1 MADDPYVISINKFGS
16 EARREVEQPARGE
29 VVGGS
34 KVHWRLGGGEAHW
47 QLGTGRSGL
56 TRPRGQRNQP
66 GAAVVEARGNLAAVV
81 VVHQQRPCLRSF
93 PGVGQLG

>member
-56 TRPRGQRNQP
+56 TRRGGSGISQAWLWSRP
-66 GAAVVEARGNLAAVV
+66 AAIWP
-81 VVHQQRPCLRSF
+81 Q
-93 PGVGQLG
+93 

>member
-1 MADDPYVISINKFGS
+1 MADDLYVISINKFGS

-29 VVGGS
+29 VVSGS

-66 GAAVVEARGNLAAVV
+66 GAAVVNLDAVV
-81 VVHQQRPCLRSF
+81 VVHQRRPCLRSF
-93 PGVGQLG
+93 PGDGQLG